1 MSKNDK
7 NFRYSFTLYISQTT
21 KGVVCQ
27 RNFDSK
33 HGLKDDIN
41 EAANLAMD
49 LIYSDILYQIKD
61 AKPTMKPHTGS
72 LTLSIFDND
81 VEVASVEQSLSTLKR
96 SHIKVNIKP
105 IIPEIYKLIKK

>member
-1 MSKNDK
+1 MSKIIK
-7 NFRYSFTLYISQTT
+7 EFRYSFILYITQRR

-33 HGLKDDIN
+33 LGLKDDIN

-49 LIYSDILYQIKD
+49 LIYSDIQYQIKD
-61 AKPTMKPHTGS
+61 AKPTMKPHTGN
-72 LTLSIFDND
+72 LILSIFDNNI
-81 VEVASVEQSLSTLKR
+81 EVASVEQSLSNVKR
-96 SHIKVNIKP
+96 SYININIKD